1 MLCQECREPYEPSAE
16 QCEFIQADPSAPPT
30 IYKAKG
36 CENCNNLGYKG
47 RIGIYEVVEITDA
60 MSSMIHKRAG
70 ELDLE
75 KVAREAG
82 PSIHADGV
90 LKILDGVT
98 TVEEVLRVTHR
109 SR

>member
-1 MLCQECREPYEPSAE
+1 
-16 QCEFIQADPSAPPT
+16 
-30 IYKAKG
+30 
-36 CENCNNLGYKG
+36 
-47 RIGIYEVVEITDA
+47 

-75 KVAREAG
+75 KVARESG

-90 LKILDGVT
+90 DKILSGIT